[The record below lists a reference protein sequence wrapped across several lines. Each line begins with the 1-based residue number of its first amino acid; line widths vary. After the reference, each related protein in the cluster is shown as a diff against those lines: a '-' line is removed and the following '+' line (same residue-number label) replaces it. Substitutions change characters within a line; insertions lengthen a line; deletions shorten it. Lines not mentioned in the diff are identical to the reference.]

1 VATKDT
7 ATFRYIPCG
16 QVATTDVVVIVGN
29 SIIVCAENSY
39 GVVKLSGDGFT
50 ILGGSCEATTS
61 TTTSS
66 TTSTTSTTTTSVP
79 CTCYT
84 IINEGSTNSVQY
96 TNCAGNVITESV
108 PAGTTVYR
116 CTRNT
121 PVALGGTF
129 TIFECNP
136 VVNCTANVQC
146 FDCGAT
152 PTTSSTTT
160 AID

>member
-61 TTTSS
+61 TT
-66 TTSTTSTTTTSVP
+66 STTSTTTTSVP

-84 IINEGSTNSVQY
+84 ITNEGSTNSVQY

-108 PAGTTVYR
+108 TAGATIYR
-116 CTRNT
+116 CTQNT
-121 PVALGGTF
+121 PIALGGTF
-129 TIFECNP
+129 TIFQCSSP
-136 VVNCTANVQC
+136 ANCTANVQC
-146 FDCGAT
+146 NGC
-152 PTTSSTTT
+152 S
-160 AID
+160 